1 MAIVFEKEGQSMEPT
16 NPFDI
21 APIKWEMATY
31 SMWVQDMVD
40 DANAHQVSDDA
51 SNSKAVQMSLQAKKL
66 AKKIKDKGAEKTKKH
81 RAFTASVRNL
91 VRMYTDMLD
100 SIEADLKKKIKEY
113 SSVKEIERREAE
125 QRAQAEAQKLQKR
138 INQEAK
144 EKGIEPVQVPE
155 VALPEKQQPV
165 RTEEG
170 SASVRKRWTWD
181 KDHYDF
187 RKVPDDYKLLDEPA
201 INKAIRAGVRKIP
214 GITIYEDKDVILRG

>member
-40 DANAHQVSDDA
+40 DASAHQVIDDA

-66 AKKIKDKGAEKTKKH
+66 SKKIKDKGAEKTKEH
-81 RAFTASVRNL
+81 RAFVTSVRNL
-91 VRMYTDMLD
+91 VRMYTDMLN
-100 SIEADLKKKIKEY
+100 SIEADLKKKIREY

-125 QRAQAEAQKLQKR
+125 KRAQAEAARLQER
-138 INQEAK
+138 INAEAK

-181 KDHYDF
+181 HENYEF
-187 RKVPDDYKLLDEPA
+187 EKVPDGYKILDQPT
-201 INKAIRAGVRKIP
+201 INKAIKAGIRSIP